1 MLHLRSAS
9 FHNDM
14 DGVGISSSSE
24 NSDENTHGAN
34 SNLNGRELWSSGS
47 NLAMESDVDAELD
60 YDEELERIEEQSEVT
75 AIKNGVSNNSDR
87 NGYDGDF
94 VKQSTASVGFDCD
107 ESRTDKVIVGTR
119 KEVEDELSEEG
130 EIDDLEEGELKSDE
144 DSVTG
149 SIYSNDKS
157 TRRSVGQ
164 NRGKVLERTPHRLW
178 RDNSAPVGICKFYL
192 RGTCTWGP
200 DCKYLHMKE
209 SRIDGSAPVQSSSNE
224 STYSERV
231 NTTDKGRSKSK
242 EFNKSD
248 TNALTVYP
256 SSSTS
261 NENERSNGSETPWE
275 KGLRQARELMIRASK
290 KREEEPDFD
299 RKRLVLAPSGDMDRP
314 RTTDEE
320 SDDSRGH
327 HKIRHRTSRSPLS
340 RGIVRGLNGFV
351 RPRVDVPYP
360 RLRKYDSPVRPDDI
374 NDDRHFEL
382 EHRSVYE
389 RNELAKPR
397 KIPSL
402 IDTMLEGRRFEFSRR
417 YDYGRD
423 EPSRLPPKDLGPQVL
438 YPNGRPTS
446 RRHGPPPRR
455 EISPNDHYR
464 VSRRDSPPC
473 SPRSPLSRTPRD
485 SHSPSQRR
493 SLSPPGKRR
502 GSPLLADRR
511 EANRKRSSIGAVGG
525 LLSVG
530 DQIRDPWERSHK
542 KGRSKDRELI
552 SLTLGAELQKTRRT
566 GNNRKQTC
574 RQDTAS
580 STSSASRRS
589 ASAGSSVTSRSR
601 SHSRASSR
609 SRHQSTFRL
618 SLGSAVAS
626 RNLIDDDG
634 SLRATD
640 LSSFRIPKKRFSPV
654 QSVHRSST
662 PAVRGYIHSFERSSN
677 QNKGYSSS
685 NLLKR
690 PSLCP
695 LLRSGIAQRGIKRVK
710 GITGRT
716 DRAHKRSVLFAR
728 KDDISS
734 DESSSS
740 TSGSSS
746 SSSDDAE
753 PAAYRLKKKLDDGLP
768 TEGIPLSPEAAAED
782 VSSDEEE
789 IVSDT
794 SVHEL
799 VVRHSKKVLAGN
811 SRPGSRKEV
820 AECHESRVDGDE
832 YVDNEAEKEER
843 RAELLRQLKC
853 VEEAIARKRSRPVI

>member
-1 MLHLRSAS
+1 
-9 FHNDM
+9 M

-24 NSDENTHGAN
+24 NSDENTHGAK
-34 SNLNGRELWSSGS
+34 SSFNGRELWSSGS

-75 AIKNGVSNNSDR
+75 AIKNEVSNNSER
-87 NGYDGDF
+87 NRYDGDF
-94 VKQSTASVGFDCD
+94 VKRSTGGLDCD
-107 ESRTDKVIVGTR
+107 ESSIHKVIVSTG

-149 SIYSNDKS
+149 SIYSNEKS

-178 RDNSAPVGICKFYL
+178 RDSSAPVGICKFYL

-209 SRIDGSAPVQSSSNE
+209 SRLDGSAPVQSSSNE
-224 STYSERV
+224 STYSERM
-231 NTTDKGRSKSK
+231 NTTDKGRTKT
-242 EFNKSD
+242 D

-261 NENERSNGSETPWE
+261 NENERSNGNETPWE
-275 KGLRQARELMIRASK
+275 KGLRQARELMMRASK

-327 HKIRHRTSRSPLS
+327 RKIGRYRTSRSPLS

-360 RLRKYDSPVRPDDI
+360 RLRKYDSPVRTDDI
-374 NDDRHFEL
+374 SDDRHFEL
-382 EHRSVYE
+382 EHRGIYE

-402 IDTMLEGRRFEFSRR
+402 IDTMLEGGRFGFSGR

-446 RRHGPPPRR
+446 RRHGLPPRR

-473 SPRSPLSRTPRD
+473 SPRSPLSRTPRN
-485 SHSPSQRR
+485 SHSPGQRC
-493 SLSPPGKRR
+493 SLSPAGKRR

-511 EANRKRSSIGAVGG
+511 EANRKRSSVCAVGG

-566 GNNRKQTC
+566 GNNKKQTC

-601 SHSRASSR
+601 SHSRPSSR
-609 SRHQSTFRL
+609 NRHQSTFRP

-640 LSSFRIPKKRFSPV
+640 LSSFRIPKKKRSSPAHP
-654 QSVHRSST
+654 VHRSST
-662 PAVRGYIHSFERSSN
+662 PAIRGYMHSFERPSN

-685 NLLKR
+685 SLLKR

-695 LLRSGIAQRGIKRVK
+695 LLRSGIAQRGIKRVE

-716 DRAHKRSVLFAR
+716 NRAYKRNVLFAG

-753 PAAYRLKKKLDDGLP
+753 PAAYRLKKKIDDGLP

-799 VVRHSKKVLAGN
+799 VVHHSKKVLAGN
-811 SRPGSRKEV
+811 SRPVSRKAV
-820 AECHESRVDGDE
+820 AECHESRVDDDD